1 MSTSHFRPGVSVN
14 QRRSQRILLTV
25 PVVVSG
31 ISSNNA
37 VFSERTSTLVVNAHG
52 ALIQLRE
59 HVVAGQKLRMRNAVT
74 TEEIS
79 CAVMDINP
87 GNTVIPEVG
96 VEFSAPN
103 PHFWRVSFPPADWT
117 PRSSEAH
124 GTSAA
129 PMVSAVPASKK

>member
-1 MSTSHFRPGVSVN
+1 VYVN

-25 PVVVSG
+25 PIVISG

-59 HVVAGQKLRMRNAVT
+59 HVATGQKLRMRNSVT
-74 TEEIS
+74 NEEIS
-79 CAVMDINP
+79 CVVMDITP

-96 VEFSAPN
+96 IEFSAPN

-117 PRSSEAH
+117 PRSPEAH
-124 GTSAA
+124 RNSPT
-129 PMVSAVPASKK
+129 PASKVAPVAKK